1 MDFFSCWGSKCPK
14 NRIMRIF
21 IPILLI
27 IGLIAGGFYALTLAP
42 YHIYTLALSEG
53 VDTNFIKTQTMPVSM
68 YKGGKYT
75 FEKLEV
81 AFSEDESLY
90 KTFHFD
96 YYTLPFPFRHP
107 LFRAMPLVENL
118 AKDKPNLGL
127 RLMDTKNKMLAEFL
141 NRDPFKFQLELGKH
155 KLFNLPV
162 YKKMILDKSLKQ
174 VFRDVFEKDIRI
186 PNYKEMG
193 MLNFILKIK
202 DRYTYDQLVYNLFI
216 LKLRNDYLPKKARKI
231 AYYQEKG
238 FGVAEID
245 IEKEGEKYLQE
256 IVFILHRGIVYS
268 LFLKSRRYT
277 TEAEAYRRRLLQN
290 LKWKESISGDSS
302 VPIYGEY
309 RELEYTKRI
318 DQEGMLYLFAAWS
331 HELHKKE
338 FLKEMIQFLER
349 GKENSMQLTPL
360 YKFAYKKFGTTFSLK
375 DKLKEDAKARLE
387 RKIKEELE
395 EELKRERN
403 SNAEIDDSKFESEEK
418 KIQYF
423 LDKAKEGDDTDSDE
437 DVLVVE

>member
-1 MDFFSCWGSKCPK
+1 
-14 NRIMRIF
+14 MRII
-21 IPILLI
+21 IPIILI
-27 IGLIAGGFYALTLAP
+27 IVLIAGGFFAVTLAP

-53 VDTNFIKTQTMPVSM
+53 VDTDFIKTKPMPISM
-68 YKGGKYT
+68 YQGGKYT
-75 FEKLEV
+75 FKKLDAV
-81 AFSEDESLY
+81 FSEDESLY

-96 YYTLPFPFRHP
+96 FFTLPFPFRHP

-118 AKDKPNLGL
+118 SKDKPNLGL

-141 NRDPFKFQLELGKH
+141 NRDHFKFQLELGKH

-162 YKKMILDKSLKQ
+162 YKKMILDKSLK
-174 VFRDVFEKDIRI
+174 DVFKDVFSKDIRI

-193 MLNFILKIK
+193 MLNYILKIK
-202 DRYTYDQLVYNLFI
+202 KQYSYEDLVYNLFI
-216 LKLRNDYLPKKARKI
+216 LKLRNEYLPKDARKI
-231 AYYQEKG
+231 AFYAEKG
-238 FGVAEID
+238 YGVAEID
-245 IEKEGEKYLQE
+245 IEDEGEKYLQE

-268 LFLKSRRYT
+268 LSLKSKRYT
-277 TEAEAYRRRLLQN
+277 SEAEAYRRRLLQN
-290 LKWKESISGDSS
+290 LRWKESISGDSS

-360 YKFAYKKFGTTFSLK
+360 YRFAYKKFGTTFSLK

-395 EELKRERN
+395 AELKREKN
-403 SNAEIDDSKFESEEK
+403 SNTDIDDSKFENEEK
-418 KIQYF
+418 KVEYF
-423 LDKAKEGDDTDSDE
+423 LEKAKEGDDSDTDE
-437 DVLVVE
+437 DILVVE